1 MKLSVSNLAWPMAYE
16 DRIIPLLK
24 EKGVKGMEIVPF
36 KIWGDLARTRIE
48 DVRSY
53 RKKMNGE
60 GFTITAL
67 QGIFGPK
74 TDFRLFDDDS
84 RPRLMEYMKKTNEL
98 AAALDA
104 KTIVFGAPGVRDTT
118 GKDPD
123 ECRKTAVSFFH
134 EAGEHAIARGVSI
147 CIEPNARE
155 YHCNFITNAAE
166 ASSLVKEVG
175 SDGFRLHLD
184 AACMTLEGDTADAI
198 RKNMDILSHFHVSE
212 PHLGTF
218 SAPSQTHAAFARTL
232 KEESYDG
239 WVSIEMLETAHPDE
253 SVSEAV
259 AFAQKTY
266 A

>member
-1 MKLSVSNLAWPMAYE
+1 MKLSISNLAWPSTLE
-16 DRIIPLLK
+16 DRIIAILK

-36 KIWGDLARTRIE
+36 KLWGDLAKTRVE

-74 TDFRLFDDDS
+74 TDFRLFDDDL

-98 AAALDA
+98 AATLGA

-123 ECRKTAVSFFH
+123 ECRKTAVSFFR
-134 EAGEHAIARGVSI
+134 EAGEHAIARDVSI

-166 ASSLVKEVG
+166 ASSLVKDVG
-175 SDGFRLHLD
+175 SKGFRLHLD

-198 RKNMDILSHFHVSE
+198 RDNMDILNHFHVSE
-212 PHLGTF
+212 PHLDTF
-218 SAPSQTHAAFARTL
+218 SNPQPTHAAFARAL

-239 WVSIEMLETAHPDE
+239 WVSIEMLETEHPDE
-253 SVSEAV
+253 SVVEAV
-259 AFAQKTY
+259 RFAQEAY
-266 A
+266 M